1 MGCSM
6 DNKKGRIGLYADE
19 KTLRQLDWLAR
30 ELKLSR
36 SDVVERALPLIMR
49 RKPAR
54 RTKKRNQQ

>member
-1 MGCSM
+1 M